1 MMLWNSMMLA
11 LSNRLFTPNTHKQQG
26 RHPHKDQQEQ
36 DKEQEQEQLHV
47 LILSRIEPQI
57 EEAGKEAGST
67 QAHTA
72 APLTSLSSPPIS
84 HIAKG

>member
-1 MMLWNSMMLA
+1 MMLA
-11 LSNRLFTPNTHKQQG
+11 LSKRLFTPTTPTNNTG

-67 QAHTA
+67 QAHTGSTFDIA
-72 APLTSLSSPPIS
+72 IQPPYKP
-84 HIAKG
+84 HC